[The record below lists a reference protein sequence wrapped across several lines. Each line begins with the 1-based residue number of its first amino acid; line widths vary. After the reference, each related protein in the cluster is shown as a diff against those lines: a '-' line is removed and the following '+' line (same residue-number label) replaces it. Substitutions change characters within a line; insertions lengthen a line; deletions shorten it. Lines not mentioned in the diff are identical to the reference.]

1 MTAAPV
7 PDDLGAVSRTRR
19 PRVDGARVARR
30 WAQAALVLLIGVVV
44 LLVAAAG
51 VAAHRLY
58 VSSNHRYLEE
68 AAPIFAAT
76 QDVLVEMLNQ
86 ETGVRGFQIS
96 ADPTTLVPYRQ
107 GRRREALDL
116 SAIRAKASS
125 DPAIAG
131 HLAAV
136 EREVRYLEAYYAKQV
151 ALIRSGPAG
160 RRRAEQRL
168 EVGKQHF
175 DRFRRLAVAL
185 ETDAGRVVQR
195 AQREQH
201 GTYRTT
207 LVFLIAV
214 GIVAVAI
221 ALGLLLIVPP
231 RLQRLYRVEQQA
243 RESAQQGADAA
254 RALTHVRDGV
264 VLFDG
269 DDRPLYANPAAS
281 VHVVDGAIAPASAAL
296 FSGGQEPA
304 VPVAV
309 TVQGHERW
317 VAVTESRFDGGR
329 VVVLRDVS
337 EDRELERIR
346 SDFVATAAHELR
358 TPLAAVYGA
367 VRTLRRSDRELP
379 AETQEAFLSMIES
392 ESERLRLLMD
402 QLLASAQLDRGQL
415 QVQLE
420 RFDVRPLVEELVSSV
435 ALNVPGTIELV
446 YRPPDRPLPAVAD
459 RERLRQVLANL
470 VDNAV
475 KYSPGGGRV
484 ELRTSTAGETVTI
497 DVEDRG
503 LGIPLDQQDRIFQK
517 FYRLDPSMTK
527 GIGGSGLGLYISRAF
542 VEGMGGSLTLESQVG
557 GGSTFRVVLPAA
569 GDR

>member
-7 PDDLGAVSRTRR
+7 PDDLGAVSRGRR
-19 PRVDGARVARR
+19 PRVDGARLARR

-96 ADPTTLVPYRQ
+96 ADPATLVPYRQ

-136 EREVRYLEAYYAKQV
+136 EREVRYLEAYYAQQV

-160 RRRAEQRL
+160 RRRAERRL

-185 ETDAGRVVQR
+185 EADAGRVVQR

-264 VLFDG
+264 VLLDDDG
-269 DDRPLYANPAAS
+269 RLLYANPAAS
-281 VHVVDGAIAPASAAL
+281 VHLVDGAIAPASAAL
-296 FSGGQEPA
+296 FSGEPA
-304 VPVAV
+304 PPVPVAV
-309 TVQGHERW
+309 SVQGHERW
-317 VAVTESRFDGGR
+317 VSVTESRFDGGR

-337 EDRELERIR
+337 ENRELERIR

-367 VRTLRRSDRELP
+367 VRTLRRNDRELP
-379 AETQEAFLSMIES
+379 AETQEAFLAMIES

-415 QVQLE
+415 HVQLE
-420 RFDVRPLVEELVSSV
+420 RLDVRPLVEELVSSV
-435 ALNVPGTIELV
+435 ALNVPGTIDLV
-446 YRPPDRPLPAVAD
+446 FDAPDRPLLAVAD

-475 KYSPGGGRV
+475 KYSPDGGRV
-484 ELRTSTAGETVTI
+484 ELRTSAGGGTVTI
-497 DVEDRG
+497 EVEDAG
-503 LGIPLDQQDRIFQK
+503 LGIPLDQQERIFQK

-557 GGSTFRVVLPAA
+557 GGSTFRVVLPA

>member
-7 PDDLGAVSRTRR
+7 PDDLGAVSRGRR
-19 PRVDGARVARR
+19 PRVDGARLARR
-30 WAQAALVLLIGVVV
+30 WTQAALVLLIGVVV

-96 ADPTTLVPYRQ
+96 ADPATLVPYRQ

-136 EREVRYLEAYYAKQV
+136 EREVRYLEAYYAQQV

-160 RRRAEQRL
+160 RRRAERRL

-185 ETDAGRVVQR
+185 EADAGRVVQR

-264 VLFDG
+264 VLLDDDG
-269 DDRPLYANPAAS
+269 RLLYANPAAS
-281 VHVVDGAIAPASAAL
+281 VHLVDGAIAPASAAL
-296 FSGGQEPA
+296 FSGEPA
-304 VPVAV
+304 PPVPVAV
-309 TVQGHERW
+309 SVQGHERW
-317 VAVTESRFDGGR
+317 VSVTESRFDGGR

-337 EDRELERIR
+337 ENRELERIR

-367 VRTLRRSDRELP
+367 VRTLRRNDRELP
-379 AETQEAFLSMIES
+379 AETQEAFLAMIES

-415 QVQLE
+415 HVQLE
-420 RFDVRPLVEELVSSV
+420 RLDVRPLVEELVSSV
-435 ALNVPGTIELV
+435 ALNVPGTIDLV
-446 YRPPDRPLPAVAD
+446 FDAPDRPLLAVAD

-475 KYSPGGGRV
+475 KYSPDGGRV
-484 ELRTSTAGETVTI
+484 ELRTSAGGGTVTI
-497 DVEDRG
+497 EVEDAG
-503 LGIPLDQQDRIFQK
+503 LGIPLDQQERIFQK

-542 VEGMGGSLTLESQVG
+542 VEGMGGSLTLESRVG
-557 GGSTFRVVLPAA
+557 GGSTFRVVLPA